1 MALFWVEASS
11 LPLVSIV
18 SRFDDDGQE
27 DLSGCG
33 VYVDPEYNIL
43 WSYSPKDNKMSCFNP
58 IAANIEGIVNPLEGI
73 VNLNLTHLTLMASI
87 QVGSRGYASLV
98 SSIETD

>member
-1 MALFWVEASS
+1 MSHTTHVLSLLSHKWTLFWVKASS

-18 SRFDDDGQE
+18 YRFDDDGQE

-43 WSYSPKDNKMSCFNP
+43 WSYSPKDN
-58 IAANIEGIVNPLEGI
+58 L
-73 VNLNLTHLTLMASI
+73 L
-87 QVGSRGYASLV
+87 
-98 SSIETD
+98 